1 MKIFIINPDF
11 GVTPEQ
17 MAARCHLLSVHV
29 GPDVE
34 LHMECLV
41 ENHIEIDSALDAAL
55 AAPEIIKMAVRAES
69 EGYDAVVLYCFSD
82 PAVDACREVVSIP
95 VVGGGQA
102 SCLLAPLVGRQAGL
116 LLADTTR
123 YAEKQLFV
131 AQCGVDSARIAAI
144 GGIEARGVDL
154 WAERERVLDL
164 LTEAGKNLLAVG
176 RVQVLLLGCLSFL
189 GLAHPLS
196 ERLGIPVVDPA
207 VAPVALAECLVR
219 QGLKTSRKAYPAPP
233 LRKRTWQSGQL

>member
-17 MAARCHLLSVHV
+17 MAARCHLLSAHV

-102 SCLLAPLVGRQAGL
+102 SCLLVPLVGRHAGL
-116 LLADTTR
+116 LLADTAR

-131 AQCGVDSARIAAI
+131 AQCGVDPARIAAI

-154 WAERERVLDL
+154 WAERECVLDL

-176 RVQVLLLGCLSFL
+176 RVQVLLLGCLPF
-189 GLAHPLS
+189 
-196 ERLGIPVVDPA
+196 
-207 VAPVALAECLVR
+207 
-219 QGLKTSRKAYPAPP
+219 
-233 LRKRTWQSGQL
+233 

>member
-17 MAARCHLLSVHV
+17 MAARCHLLSAHV
-29 GPDVE
+29 GPGVE

-95 VVGGGQA
+95 VVGGGQE
-102 SCLLAPLVGRQAGL
+102 SCLFGSACRQAGRTFCWRIRHAMRKSSFL
-116 LLADTTR
+116 LLSVVLILHVSLR
-123 YAEKQLFV
+123 L
-131 AQCGVDSARIAAI
+131 AALRPAVLI
-144 GGIEARGVDL
+144 L
-154 WAERERVLDL
+154 WAEACQRVLDL
-164 LTEAGKNLLAVG
+164 LTEAGKDLLAEG

-196 ERLGIPVVDPA
+196 ERLGVPVVDLA
-207 VAPVALAECLVR
+207 VHLWRWQNALCGR
-219 QGLKTSRKAYPAPP
+219 D
-233 LRKRTWQSGQL
+233 

>member
-1 MKIFIINPDF
+1 MNANSSKLP
-11 GVTPEQ
+11 
-17 MAARCHLLSVHV
+17 
-29 GPDVE
+29 
-34 LHMECLV
+34 
-41 ENHIEIDSALDAAL
+41 
-55 AAPEIIKMAVRAES
+55 
-69 EGYDAVVLYCFSD
+69 
-82 PAVDACREVVSIP
+82 
-95 VVGGGQA
+95 
-102 SCLLAPLVGRQAGL
+102 
-116 LLADTTR
+116 
-123 YAEKQLFV
+123 FV
-131 AQCGVDSARIAAI
+131 AQCGVDPARIAAI

-164 LTEAGKNLLAVG
+164 LTEAGKHLLAAG

-196 ERLGIPVVDPA
+196 ERLGVPVVDPA

>member
-69 EGYDAVVLYCFSD
+69 EGYDAVVLYCF
-82 PAVDACREVVSIP
+82 REVVSIP
-95 VVGGGQA
+95 VGGGGQA

-116 LLADTTR
+116 LLADTAR

-131 AQCGVDSARIAAI
+131 AQCGVDPARIAAI

-164 LTEAGKNLLAVG
+164 LTEAGKNLLAAG

-196 ERLGIPVVDPA
+196 ERLGVPVVDPA

-219 QGLKTSRKAYPAPP
+219 QELKTSRKAYPAPP

>member
-17 MAARCHLLSVHV
+17 MAARCHLLSANV

-82 PAVDACREVVSIP
+82 PAVDACREVV
-95 VVGGGQA
+95 
-102 SCLLAPLVGRQAGL
+102 
-116 LLADTTR
+116 
-123 YAEKQLFV
+123 
-131 AQCGVDSARIAAI
+131 
-144 GGIEARGVDL
+144 
-154 WAERERVLDL
+154 
-164 LTEAGKNLLAVG
+164 
-176 RVQVLLLGCLSFL
+176 
-189 GLAHPLS
+189 
-196 ERLGIPVVDPA
+196 
-207 VAPVALAECLVR
+207 
-219 QGLKTSRKAYPAPP
+219 AY
-233 LRKRTWQSGQL
+233 L